1 MVQNNL
7 KKVVG
12 LTGSIAAGKK
22 LVKEALMHKYSA
34 YYSSLSALIM
44 EEAIRKRGLPVNKET
59 KAAFANE
66 IREKYGGHAL
76 AQVAWNFLNKDKEL
90 LIIDDIKNPAEIE
103 FLKQASGGNFVL
115 IAVDAP
121 AEKRWKHIEE
131 AHAKGVASLKDPKT
145 QEEFMQLDAA
155 EKMSGGPQGMNLTQ
169 CISMA
174 DYLIVNDGT
183 IEDFRKKVAEVVDK
197 I

>member
-1 MVQNNL
+1 MVQNNV
-7 KKVVG
+7 KKVIG

-22 LVKEALMHKYSA
+22 QVKEALMRKYGA

-44 EEAIRKRGLPVNKET
+44 EESIRKRGLPVNKET

-66 IREKYGGHAL
+66 IRERYGGQAL
-76 AQVAWNFLNKDKEL
+76 AQVAWNFLNKDKD
-90 LIIDDIKNPAEIE
+90 IIIVDDIKNPAEIE
-103 FLKQASGGNFVL
+103 FLKRASGGNFVL

-121 AEKRWKHIEE
+121 PEKRWKHIEE
-131 AHAKGVASLKDPKT
+131 AHAKGTASLKDPKT
-145 QEEFMQLDAA
+145 MEEFIKLDEA
-155 EKMSGGPQGMNLTQ
+155 EMMSGGPAGLRVRE

-174 DYLIVNDGT
+174 DHLIVNDGT
-183 IEDFRKKVAEVVDK
+183 IEDFRKKIQEVIDK